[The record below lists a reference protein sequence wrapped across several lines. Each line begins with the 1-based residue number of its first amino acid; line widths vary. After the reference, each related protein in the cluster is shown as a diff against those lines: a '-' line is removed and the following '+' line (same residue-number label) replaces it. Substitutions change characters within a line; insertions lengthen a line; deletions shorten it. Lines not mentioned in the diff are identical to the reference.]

1 MSDERRGHH
10 RDDDAEQME
19 DNMNHSD
26 LNSNDERAIQ
36 KAQIK
41 KKRRRRDSHHHHNHH
56 NSHQQQHQAQELT
69 PRHFGAA
76 GGGGGGR
83 SRSRNMY
90 ERDEQEEEYSYGTE
104 SFEKDEKHGDSFE
117 HEDNEECGETMP
129 LNNAHRHFKHNHGG
143 SIKRS
148 PRRRSERKPT
158 SGPFSLEAMAK
169 QASSTSL
176 AGQNTSGYEI
186 GIDKCLNTLKG
197 LIHLIDY

>member
-10 RDDDAEQME
+10 RDDDAEHME
-19 DNMNHSD
+19 DNMNQSD

-41 KKRRRRDSHHHHNHH
+41 KKRRRRDSHHHHHH
-56 NSHQQQHQAQELT
+56 HSSHQQQHQAQELT
-69 PRHFGAA
+69 PRHA
-76 GGGGGGR
+76 GGR
-83 SRSRNMY
+83 SRNRNMY

-117 HEDNEECGETMP
+117 HEDNEECEETMP
-129 LNNAHRHFKHNHGG
+129 LNNAARHFKHNHGG

-158 SGPFSLEAMAK
+158 SGPFSVEAMAK

-197 LIHLIDY
+197 LIRFFIINFFF